1 MTSSPI
7 RQQELAII
15 SLMFRCYNLLLTLS
29 QKVFHCISC
38 KPLARNPSGMVGSTP
53 NEEVRP
59 GPRICILMMVDGML
73 SDEKSEK

>member
-1 MTSSPI
+1 
-7 RQQELAII
+7 
-15 SLMFRCYNLLLTLS
+15 
-29 QKVFHCISC
+29 
-38 KPLARNPSGMVGSTP
+38 MVGSTP